1 MCPVFHCRSTRDTL
15 QCGIL
20 IRCEVEEAFLDRDL
34 GGGKTARSHGAVRAA
49 AGGNGVDAGLI
60 TFTDVVERRA
70 PQSETRY
77 VVEAGDKQSRIAA
90 ALLQTG
96 NLERSTAG
104 EDATVNGSVVDGNGT
119 DDEAIHQFPDRASR
133 QRHAAQSDAGV
144 AEAGS
149 GL

>member
-49 AGGNGVDAGLI
+49 AGGNGVDSGLI

-77 VVEAGDKQSRIAA
+77 ILEARDKPSGLPPLFCRQAISNFPLAGRAPQQTA
-90 ALLQTG
+90 AL
-96 NLERSTAG
+96 STA
-104 EDATVNGSVVDGNGT
+104 
-119 DDEAIHQFPDRASR
+119 
-133 QRHAAQSDAGV
+133 
-144 AEAGS
+144 
-149 GL
+149 